1 MRTRSRVSFCCRAKA
16 QAKVGAVPPGS
27 GAEYG
32 AALIPHGDGAWGAAM
47 GPMEKS
53 EVEIGRLVGLMAAG
67 VMSGVPRLDKLPTGP
82 TLTAEKLLDTGTK
95 AAEHVPGE
103 DTRNIH
109 GLSNE

>member
-1 MRTRSRVSFCCRAKA
+1 M
-16 QAKVGAVPPGS
+16 PPGS

-32 AALIPHGDGAWGAAM
+32 AAFIPHGDGAWGAAM

-82 TLTAEKLLDTGTK
+82 TLTAEKTTG
-95 AAEHVPGE
+95 HGNQGRG
-103 DTRNIH
+103 TRTWR
-109 GLSNE
+109 GYKKYSWLK